1 MKHPRG
7 SSPLRADSGPASL
20 SLGRAAPIPPGLAQF
35 LDTLGVADDPV
46 WMPTHDN
53 QEPPF

>member
-20 SLGRAAPIPPGLAQF
+20 SLGRAAPIPHSLARF
-35 LDTLGVADDPV
+35 IETLGIADDPV
-46 WMPTHDN
+46 WKPTHPDE
-53 QEPPF
+53 QPPF